1 MTDPVAAAP
10 TPERAALWEDFLE
23 IFIKPA
29 AVFERRKAAG
39 FVVPLLVLTVV
50 FALLF
55 FGLKGAFQPIMQA
68 ENARAMAKV
77 IAKNPQ
83 LTEEMRDAMTQRAAS
98 GGKLAPLF
106 AAIFLPVTVLL
117 VGLATWLS
125 GKVVGAVTSLGAAMM
140 IATYSY
146 FPRLL
151 ELLVSGAQALLL
163 PEEQLVGRSSTS
175 LGLARPFDPDTVS
188 TMAMALALRVDVFT
202 LWVTF
207 LIAVGLR
214 VVGKVPM
221 SRALAAAA
229 IVWVLGALPGVLGAM
244 VSG

>member
-1 MTDPVAAAP
+1 MSAPVAAP
-10 TPERAALWEDFLE
+10 SPERAAMWEDFLE

-39 FVVPLLVLTVV
+39 FILPLLVLTVV
-50 FALLF
+50 FGLLF

-68 ENARAMAKV
+68 ENARAIAKV

-98 GGKLAPLF
+98 GGKLAPVF
-106 AAIFLPVTVLL
+106 ATVFLPVAVLL
-117 VGLATWLS
+117 VGLATWLA
-125 GKVVGAVTSLGAAMM
+125 GKLVGAITSLGAAMM

-146 FPRLL
+146 FPRVL
-151 ELLVSGAQALLL
+151 ELLVGGAQALLL
-163 PEEQLVGRSSTS
+163 PEDQLVGRSSTA
-175 LGLARPFDPDTVS
+175 LGLARPLDPDKTSSVV
-188 TMAMALALRVDVFT
+188 MALALRADVFT
-202 LWVTF
+202 LWITF

-229 IVWVLGALPGVLGAM
+229 IVWVLGAVPGLLGAM
-244 VSG
+244 VGG

>member
-1 MTDPVAAAP
+1 MTAP
-10 TPERAALWEDFLE
+10 ITAPPAERAAMWEDFLE

-29 AVFERRKAAG
+29 AVFERRKASG
-39 FVVPLLVLTVV
+39 FIVPLLVLTVV
-50 FALLF
+50 FGLLF

-68 ENARAMAKV
+68 ENARAIAKV

-98 GGKLAPLF
+98 TGKFAPLF
-106 AAIFLPVTVLL
+106 AALFLPVAVLL
-117 VGLATWLS
+117 VGLASWAA
-125 GKVVGAVTSLGAAMM
+125 GKVVGAAVSLGAATM

-151 ELLVSGAQALLL
+151 ELLVGGAQALLL
-163 PEEQLVGRSSTS
+163 PEDQLVGRSSTS
-175 LGLARPFDPDTVS
+175 LGLARPLDPDTTSSMV
-188 TMAMALALRVDVFT
+188 MALALRVDVFT
-202 LWVTF
+202 LWITF

-229 IVWVLGALPGVLGAM
+229 IVWVLGALPGVLGAL

>member
-1 MTDPVAAAP
+1 MTAPAASPAP
-10 TPERAALWEDFLE
+10 ESASLWEDFLE

-39 FVVPLLVLTVV
+39 FAVPLIILTVV
-50 FALLF
+50 FAVLF
-55 FGLKGAFQPIMQA
+55 IGLKGAFQPIMDA

-83 LTEEMRDAMTQRAAS
+83 MTEEMREAITKQAAG
-98 GGKLAPLF
+98 GGKF
-106 AAIFLPVTVLL
+106 AVVWATVFLPIIVLL
-117 VGLATWLS
+117 VGLTTWAA
-125 GKVVGAVTSLGAAMM
+125 GKMVGAVTSLGAAMM

-163 PEEQLVGRSSTS
+163 PEEQLTGRASTS
-175 LGLARPFDPDTVS
+175 LGAARAFDPDTASSMLMVV
-188 TMAMALALRVDVFT
+188 LLRVDVFT

-207 LIAVGLR
+207 LLAVGLR
-214 VVGKVPM
+214 EVGKVSM
-221 SRALAAAA
+221 SKALVAAA

>member
-1 MTDPVAAAP
+1 MTAPTTAP

-23 IFIKPA
+23 IFINPA

-39 FVVPLLVLTVV
+39 FLVPLLILTVV
-50 FALLF
+50 FGVLF

-68 ENARAMAKV
+68 DNARAMARY
-77 IAKNPQ
+77 IAKHPE
-83 LTEEMRDAMTQRAAS
+83 LTEEMRDAVTKSAS
-98 GGKLAPLF
+98 STGKYAPLL
-106 AAIFLPVTVLL
+106 AALFLPVAVLL
-117 VGLATWLS
+117 VGLGTWVA
-125 GKVVGAVTSLGAAMM
+125 GKVTGIVTSLGAAMM

-151 ELLVSGAQALLL
+151 ELLVGGAQALLL
-163 PEEQLVGRSSTS
+163 PEEQLVGRSSTA
-175 LGLARPFDPDTVS
+175 LGLARGLDPDTAS
-188 TMAMALALRVDVFT
+188 AMTMALALRVDVFT

-221 SRALAAAA
+221 SRALGAAA
-229 IVWVLGALPGVLGAM
+229 IVWLLGALPGVIGAL